1 MFGVTDLKKGTLIK
15 MDGQPWKVIEYNQ
28 KQMGRGGSIVN
39 TKLKN
44 MLDGKVIPKTFK
56 GAEKV
61 EAADIENKTV
71 QYLYNDGTSAFLMDN
86 TTFEQFELPVEDLTH
101 ELQFLLEGTEVSL
114 QLFDGKPVNIELP
127 KNLFLKVIEAP
138 DVVKGDTSGAVTKD
152 VVVETGFM
160 LRAPGFIKPG
170 DEISIDTNTGE
181 YRERKK

>member
-15 MDGQPWKVIEYNQ
+15 IDGQPWKVIEYNQ

-39 TKLKN
+39 TRLKN

-56 GAEKV
+56 GADKI
-61 EAADIENKTV
+61 EAADIENRTV
-71 QYLYNDGTSAFLMDN
+71 QYLYNDGNKAFFMDN
-86 TTFEQFELPVEDLTH
+86 ESFEQSELEVADLEH
-101 ELQFLLEGTEVSL
+101 ELKFLLEGMDVDL

-127 KNLFLKVIEAP
+127 KNLFLKVTEAP
-138 DVVKGDTSGAVTKD
+138 EVVKGDTSGALTKD
-152 VVVETGFM
+152 VMVETGYK

-170 DEISIDTNTGE
+170 DEISIDTVTGE

>member
-61 EAADIENKTV
+61 EAADIENRAV
-71 QYLYNDGTSAFLMDN
+71 QYLYNDGSSAFLMDN
-86 TTFEQFELPVEDLTH
+86 NSFEQFELPVEDLTH
-101 ELQFLLEGTEVSL
+101 ELQFLLEGAEVSL
-114 QLFDGKPVNIELP
+114 QMFDGKPVNIELP
-127 KNLFLKVIEAP
+127 KNLYLKVIEAP

-152 VVVETGFM
+152 VVVETGFR

-170 DEISIDTNTGE
+170 DEISIDTATGE

>member
-15 MDGQPWKVIEYNQ
+15 LDGQPWKVIEYNQ

-39 TKLKN
+39 TKIKN

-56 GAEKV
+56 GADKI
-61 EAADIENKTV
+61 EAADIENRTV
-71 QYLYNDGTSAFLMDN
+71 QYLYNDGSKAFFMDN
-86 TTFEQFELPVEDLTH
+86 DTFEQSELEVADLTH
-101 ELQFLLEGTEVSL
+101 ELKFLLEGMSVDL
-114 QLFDGKPVNIELP
+114 QLFDGRPVNIELP

-138 DVVKGDTSGAVTKD
+138 EVVKGDTSGALTKD
-152 VVVETGFM
+152 IILETGYK

-170 DEISIDTNTGE
+170 DEISVDTITGE

>member
-15 MDGQPWKVIEYNQ
+15 LDGQPWKVIEYNQ

-39 TKLKN
+39 TKIKN

-56 GAEKV
+56 GADKI
-61 EAADIENKTV
+61 EAADIENRMV
-71 QYLYNDGTSAFLMDN
+71 QYLYNDGTKAFFMDN
-86 TTFEQFELPVEDLTH
+86 VSFEQSELDASDLEH
-101 ELQFLLEGTEVSL
+101 ELKFLLEGMNVDL

-127 KNLFLKVIEAP
+127 KNLFLKVVEAP
-138 DVVKGDTSGAVTKD
+138 EVVKGDTSGALTKD
-152 VVVETGFM
+152 IVLETGYK

-170 DEISIDTNTGE
+170 DEVSVDTITGE